1 VQYSHEVIIRERL
14 LASLREQAAQDR
26 AQGVE
31 KIVIRDAKA
40 KLISF
45 EMLSIARFSITANFL
60 LTEELVQLLR
70 HHGGAYDFDAHEWV
84 CGINQY
90 QELLAQIAEIC
101 QRPALAGEKPIEL
114 DPISKMSL
122 DLLEFTVPFSDKSKK
137 NLIGY
142 DYQDDLGCRPRLTHL
157 PSSLYHSLYSF
168 QKVGVQ
174 YGVDHHARI
183 VLGDEMGVGK
193 TIQAISMAYLFQKD
207 WPVLIITPSSLKYSW
222 RDELLTWVE
231 GLRSDQIQVFVKSTE
246 EFDHT
251 ASIYIMSYVLATKL
265 AALIDRRKF
274 NFCICDEAHY
284 LKSRDSQRSKYLVP
298 VLMKTKRVLLLS
310 GTPILARPNEIYN
323 LLRIL
328 RPDIFY
334 SFKAFGMRY
343 CSPRESYFGVDWTGS
358 SNMRELHLMLERG
371 LMIRRLKSEVLTEL
385 PAKRRQRVIIPCD
398 ATILKKIGQLL
409 KKVKGWDEES
419 RGAAE

>member
-1 VQYSHEVIIRERL
+1 MADQTSAYEEFLRWKNSEQGQNIINQKNTTIIKSNKPDEPAAVIAEPKEIPDAAPRGLGNGLYSERSLGQMRSKLGVPPDPDAPWMKRRGRKPKHYETASQLEEPKKKKLRGGNHIGNCLEMARLDNSEQQQHYRPQAPEPGPPKDPTVDDEVQAMKERDQVQYSHEVIIRERL

-31 KIVIRDAKA
+31 KIVIRDTKA

-90 QELLAQIAEIC
+90 QELLAQITEIC

-142 DYQDDLGCRPRLTHL
+142 DYQDDLSCRPRLTHL

-174 YGVDHHARI
+174 YGADHHARI

-193 TIQAISMAYLFQKD
+193 TI
-207 WPVLIITPSSLKYSW
+207 
-222 RDELLTWVE
+222 
-231 GLRSDQIQVFVKSTE
+231 
-246 EFDHT
+246 
-251 ASIYIMSYVLATKL
+251 
-265 AALIDRRKF
+265 
-274 NFCICDEAHY
+274 
-284 LKSRDSQRSKYLVP
+284 
-298 VLMKTKRVLLLS
+298 
-310 GTPILARPNEIYN
+310 
-323 LLRIL
+323 
-328 RPDIFY
+328 
-334 SFKAFGMRY
+334 
-343 CSPRESYFGVDWTGS
+343 
-358 SNMRELHLMLERG
+358 
-371 LMIRRLKSEVLTEL
+371 
-385 PAKRRQRVIIPCD
+385 
-398 ATILKKIGQLL
+398 
-409 KKVKGWDEES
+409 
-419 RGAAE
+419 